1 MNDDPARRTRP
12 KRDGD
17 GRWGYREQTR
27 NQRTTC
33 DSNRKQE
40 RRDRS
45 LHPFHYVP
53 VPA

>member
-1 MNDDPARRTRP
+1 MNDDLVRRTRP
-12 KRDGD
+12 KRDAD
-17 GRWGYREQTR
+17 GPGGNREQAR

-45 LHPFHYVP
+45 LHPFHYVT